1 VTTANEIKLAGID
14 LNLLV
19 VLEALL
25 NERNVTR
32 AAARLNK
39 SQPSVSSGLGRLR
52 QLFND
57 PLLQREG
64 NGMRLTP
71 MGRSLRP
78 RVKEVLDSARSLLA
92 LDDAFDP
99 TAGRH
104 RIRACASEN
113 VSLHFVPTLSGQLR
127 DLGVKADLSVHWP
140 TTKEEALRQLGCG
153 KFDLLLGSYLERS
166 DEAERFYLYDE
177 NVVFLMREGHPILTG
192 PVSPGDA
199 VEAEALDG
207 YPVANGAYSGAAGR
221 QFEAGMKRAGLTVAR
236 IRSVHEITLSLYYM
250 LGNDTV
256 ALTSER
262 MGAWLS
268 RATNLRTLR
277 PAFDLPRFPVEML
290 VQKSRVEEPW
300 MNWLIG
306 QVLRTVPSA
315 YGEWPEP
322 IGVPDERL

>member
-1 VTTANEIKLAGID
+1 VD

-25 NERNVTR
+25 DERNVTR
-32 AAARLNK
+32 AAVRLNK
-39 SQPSVSSGLGRLR
+39 SQPSVSNGLSRLR

-71 MGRSLRP
+71 TGRDLRP
-78 RVKEVLDSARSLLA
+78 RVKDALDSIRALLA
-92 LDDAFDP
+92 RDDAFDP
-99 TAGRH
+99 TVGRH
-104 RIRACASEN
+104 RLRACSTEN
-113 VSLHFVPTLSGQLR
+113 ASLHFVPTLREQLR
-127 DLGVKADLSVHWP
+127 GLGVKADLSVHWP
-140 TTKEEALRQLGCG
+140 TTKEDALRQLSSG

-166 DEAERFYLYDE
+166 DEAERFYLYE
-177 NVVFLMREGHPILTG
+177 EKAVFLLREGHPILTQRGVAAGG
-192 PVSPGDA
+192 P
-199 VEAEALDG
+199 VEAEAFEG

-221 QFEAGMKRAGLTVAR
+221 QFDAGMKRAGLSIAR
-236 IRSVHEITLSLYYM
+236 LNSMHEATMSLYYM

-268 RATNLRTLR
+268 RMTPLRTLT

-290 VQKSRVEEPW
+290 VQKARVQEPW
-300 MNWLIG
+300 MNWFIG
-306 QVLRTVPSA
+306 QVLRAVPDA
-315 YGEWPEP
+315 YGVSPEP
-322 IGVPDERL
+322 ISLADKQL

>member
-1 VTTANEIKLAGID
+1 MRTANEIKLAGID

-25 NERNVTR
+25 DERNVTR
-32 AAARLNK
+32 ASVRLNK

-57 PLLQREG
+57 PLLLREG

-78 RVKEVLDSARSLLA
+78 RVKEALDRVRSLLA
-92 LDDAFDP
+92 LDEVFDP
-99 TAGRH
+99 TIGRH
-104 RIRACASEN
+104 RIRACSSEN
-113 VSLHFVPTLSGQLR
+113 VSLHFVPTLSRQIR
-127 DLGVKADLSVHWP
+127 ELGVRADLSVHWP
-140 TTKEEALRQLGCG
+140 PTKEDALRQLGRG
-153 KFDLLLGSYLERS
+153 KFDLLLGSYLETS
-166 DEAERFYLYDE
+166 DETERFYLYDE
-177 NVVFLMREGHPILTG
+177 DVVFLLREGHPILAGSTR
-192 PVSPGDA
+192 PGDRI
-199 VEAEALDG
+199 EARALEG

-221 QFEAGMKRAGLTVAR
+221 QFEAGMKRAGLSVAR
-236 IRSVHEITLSLYYM
+236 IRSLHEITMSLYYM

-268 RATNLRTLR
+268 RMTTLRTLR
-277 PAFDLPRFPVEML
+277 PAFDLPRFPIEML

-306 QVLRTVPSA
+306 QVLQAVPSA

-322 IGVPDERL
+322 IGLADERL